1 MKMVIVMVIIMVMT
15 IMNDNNHDHDDDDKP
30 FPKKQFPAK
39 SNSIPRMISLFF
51 PVKSQRTTWRRR
63 RFCDAQ
69 INLYIEQQKMHHN
82 YFVTLQ

>member
-1 MKMVIVMVIIMVMT
+1 MFGLIMKSDNVDHDDDDAHDAMVMVIVMVIIMVMT

-51 PVKSQRTTWRRR
+51 PVKSQRTT
-63 RFCDAQ
+63 
-69 INLYIEQQKMHHN
+69 
-82 YFVTLQ
+82 